1 MPDPG
6 SPETLD
12 ESAETS
18 DDDRENTVEPV
29 PHSTSSH
36 WEWRPEYEVPPPEP
50 GDPGMTRRRIVAK
63 RPPTD
68 DEEEEEMR
76 QKRLRSEPVPELFPL
91 TGEELMENV
100 FEILIDLF
108 ASPEPE
114 HFEDSRVSE
123 QCEGSRV
130 PEAHVHTQDRDRFRP
145 LKRRVEVSMR
155 DLSRDDRDAFNRAKQ
170 KQEAVE
176 LVKDRLKVPRSHI
189 LRARWV
195 LTWKNVGTEK
205 VPKARLCALGFQDP
219 RLTTHP
225 TSSPTLTSDGESA
238 ILQWIVNEGHLL
250 ESGDLKTAF
259 LSVDPDPAYRWS
271 DALYID
277 PPSDLKRW
285 LKLRLEDVLRLRKA
299 VYGLVNA
306 PLRWHQR
313 LSRALRQ
320 AGFVSLQMDPCVWIL
335 PASSPVK
342 HVSPLDV
349 PTKLKAAVVDSS
361 VLPVL
366 ETQMDRWKRQRNVQG
381 VLGVHV
387 DDLVGGGNLAFQKAV
402 QWLRTELEFGTWE
415 QSRFRFR
422 GRELCQ
428 EYNRKSIKI
437 SVSKFAQ
444 EIEPVAVPKHVKDDL
459 NAPLEANV
467 HSQFRLQLQKKP
479 TPVVCHW
486 NPAKQVCDS
495 HWS

>member
-1 MPDPG
+1 
-6 SPETLD
+6 
-12 ESAETS
+12 
-18 DDDRENTVEPV
+18 
-29 PHSTSSH
+29 
-36 WEWRPEYEVPPPEP
+36 
-50 GDPGMTRRRIVAK
+50 
-63 RPPTD
+63 
-68 DEEEEEMR
+68 
-76 QKRLRSEPVPELFPL
+76 
-91 TGEELMENV
+91 
-100 FEILIDLF
+100 
-108 ASPEPE
+108 
-114 HFEDSRVSE
+114 
-123 QCEGSRV
+123 
-130 PEAHVHTQDRDRFRP
+130 
-145 LKRRVEVSMR
+145 MR
-155 DLSRDDRDAFNRAKQ
+155 DLSREDRDAFNRAKQ
-170 KQEAVE
+170 KEWTSWLDKEAVE

-219 RLTTHP
+219 RLTTLP

-250 ESGDLKTAF
+250 GSGDLNTAF
-259 LSVDPDPAYRWS
+259 LSGDPDPAHKGS

-285 LKLRLEDVLRLRKA
+285 LKLGPEDVLRLRKA
-299 VYGLVNA
+299 VYGLINA

-342 HVSPLDV
+342 HVSSCRCANQVESSQLPIPSVSPV
-349 PTKLKAAVVDSS
+349 P
-361 VLPVL
+361 
-366 ETQMDRWKRQRNVQG
+366 ETHMDRWKRQRNVQG

-387 DDLVGGGNLAFQKAV
+387 DDLVGGGNLVFQKAV

-428 EYNRKSIKI
+428 DYNRKSIKI
-437 SVSKFAQ
+437 SMSKFAQ
-444 EIEPVAVPKHVKDDL
+444 EMEPVALPKHVKDDL
-459 NAPLEANV
+459 DAPLEARCTLSISWRCWSAAMV
-467 HSQFRLQLQKKP
+467 AVARKS

-486 NPAKQVCDS
+486 NLAEQVCDS
-495 HWS
+495 QRS